1 MSTEKILKFILAH
14 IDAGTIDT
22 YFNDENFDRRS
33 EVYVLEYLGIR
44 VSAEML
50 QDIKSN
56 PDHYRHFIS
65 A

>member
-22 YFNDENFDRRS
+22 AFNDENFDRQTKA
-33 EVYVLEYLGIR
+33 YVLEPFDIR
-44 VSAEML
+44 VSAETL

-56 PDHYRHFIS
+56 PDHYRQFIS